1 MPRLRHVLYPLLALL
16 VIFAFA
22 GLPTALAAAVQPA
35 AAPPDPFGIFV
46 YDHANLKGAPEMA
59 SVGANWLAINLI
71 WSQVERN
78 KGTYRW
84 ANYDNTFRRAAEMGY
99 RVIVT
104 VTGNPAWAAPT
115 KCGPVTDVPALVEF
129 MRRAVGRYS
138 VAPYNVIYYSMYNEP
153 DNADTT
159 YDLGGCWGHANANDP
174 RPAAEPLAYAAMLK
188 QVYPAVKAVNPNAKI
203 VFGGLAYDLF
213 ISMDVDGRFDPYFFD
228 DVIKSDRGNAGPYFD
243 ILNFHYYYAFAFRWF
258 SDDNN
263 PHNDG
268 VIGKANYLRQEYSNL
283 TGGAPAKPI
292 ILTEVGSPSDGPP
305 EDEQDYSPER
315 QARNVIKEMARAT
328 AAGLP
333 IIIWYQ
339 AVDLPADRWK
349 YGLMHPN
356 LNPKPGYTSYQI
368 LTRELSGF
376 SAVQPRLLLG
386 PAVEGYDFT
395 VRGGTKTALWQ
406 VQGNGAWLQLKIAGP
421 GGSVRIVDKA
431 GGVSFSTDG
440 AAGDPDGRNGFVP
453 VWVDSSPRI
462 VEDLSI
468 ATQTPTVTPTA
479 TLTPTATP
487 TATATRTPTPTPTP
501 TRTPTPTAT
510 RTPTRTPT
518 ATRTPTQSPTPT
530 LTSTPTLTPTGSLTP
545 TPTATATPTASP
557 TLPPRLLYLPSIQRA
572 ATSP

>member
-1 MPRLRHVLYPLLALL
+1 MPRLRYALYSLLVLL
-16 VIFAFA
+16 VIVALA
-22 GLPTALAAAVQPA
+22 WLPTTLAAAGVQPTA
-35 AAPPDPFGIFV
+35 AASDPFGIFV
-46 YDHANLKGAPEMA
+46 FDHTNLRGAPEMA

-78 KGTYRW
+78 KGVYRW
-84 ANYDNTFRRAAEMGY
+84 ANYDETFRRAAEMGY

-104 VTGNPAWAAPT
+104 VTGNPSWAAPID
-115 KCGPVTDVPALVEF
+115 CGPVTDLPALVEF

-138 VAPYNVIYYSMYNEP
+138 FPPYNVMHYSMYNEP
-153 DNADTT
+153 DNADTSH
-159 YDLGGCWGHANANDP
+159 DLGGCWGHANANDP
-174 RPAAEPLAYAAMLK
+174 RPAPEPMAYANMLR

-203 VFGGLAYDLF
+203 VFGGMAYDLF

-228 DVIKSDRGNAGPYFD
+228 DVIKTDRGNAGPYFD
-243 ILNFHYYYAFAFRWF
+243 ILNFHYYYPFAFRWF
-258 SDDNN
+258 SDDSN

-305 EDEQDYSPER
+305 EDKQDYSLER
-315 QARNVIKEMARAT
+315 QARNVIKEMVRAT

-339 AVDLPADRWK
+339 AVDLPVDRWK

-356 LNPKPGYTSYQI
+356 LTPKPGYTSYQI
-368 LTRELSGF
+368 LSHELSGF

-386 PAVEGYDFT
+386 PAVEGYDFS

-406 VQGNGAWLQLKIAGP
+406 VQGDGAWLQLKISQP

-440 AAGDPDGRNGFVP
+440 AVGDPDGRNGFVP

-468 ATQTPTVTPTA
+468 ATQTPTITPTA
-479 TLTPTATP
+479 TLTPT
-487 TATATRTPTPTPTP
+487 
-501 TRTPTPTAT
+501 
-510 RTPTRTPT
+510 
-518 ATRTPTQSPTPT
+518 
-530 LTSTPTLTPTGSLTP
+530 PTLTPTGSRTATPTATPTPTLTP
-545 TPTATATPTASP
+545 TPTATPTPSVRT
-557 TLPPRLLYLPSIQRA
+557 LYLPSILRA
-572 ATSP
+572 AASSPASTVHMLYLPAIAQATPSSPSR